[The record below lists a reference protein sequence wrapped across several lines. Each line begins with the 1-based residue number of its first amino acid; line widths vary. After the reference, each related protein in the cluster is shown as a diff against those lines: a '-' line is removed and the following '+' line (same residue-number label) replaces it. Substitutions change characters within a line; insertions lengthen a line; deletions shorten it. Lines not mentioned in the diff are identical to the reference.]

1 LRHTYAGRAPK
12 VVVRGFYREQMPLA
26 RWVGRGENNVK
37 GEYTLR
43 YRKAGERCEVRI
55 RDRKNHRGQ
64 VEVMVLV
71 MPGGADQAPPVRRKR

>member
-1 LRHTYAGRAPK
+1 
-12 VVVRGFYREQMPLA
+12 
-26 RWVGRGENNVK
+26 VK

-43 YRKAGERCEVRI
+43 FRKAGERCEVRI